1 MSLFKFNQS
10 KVREISSCFSMD
22 LPPITMA
29 GHILYSSF
37 EDFMWSNQ
45 QVGEEE
51 VWDSEIPCSFC
62 GRAVFGGIEAL
73 YIHYLASHCLQD
85 EVMTC
90 QMPEVN
96 PLPLNPNPILP
107 LPNPSLH
114 IPVTPSNQDNQEP
127 QFVQI
132 QDQCS
137 TTNEEHAP
145 CSSTI
150 MILGDNE
157 KSDDS
162 EGCDST

>member
-1 MSLFKFNQS
+1 
-10 KVREISSCFSMD
+10 
-22 LPPITMA
+22 MA
-29 GHILYSSF
+29 RGHILYSSYD
-37 EDFMWSNQ
+37 DFVWSNQ

-51 VWDSEIPCSFC
+51 GCDSEIPCSFC

-73 YIHYLASHCLQD
+73 YIHYLASQCVQD

-145 CSSTI
+145 CRHAAVPSWFWMTMKRVMTLKGVIVRSYCY
-150 MILGDNE
+150 L
-157 KSDDS
+157 SVL
-162 EGCDST
+162 CFA

>member
-1 MSLFKFNQS
+1 
-10 KVREISSCFSMD
+10 MD

-29 GHILYSSF
+29 GHILYSSYD
-37 EDFMWSNQ
+37 DFVWSNQ

-51 VWDSEIPCSFC
+51 GCDSEIPCSFC

-73 YIHYLASHCLQD
+73 YIHYLASQCVQD

-96 PLPLNPNPILP
+96 PLPLPLPLNPNPILP

-114 IPVTPSNQDNQEP
+114 IPVTPSNKITKNRSL
-127 QFVQI
+127 FKSRISVLLLA
-132 QDQCS
+132 
-137 TTNEEHAP
+137 NEEHAP

-150 MILGDNE
+150 MVLDDNE